1 MKAKISGKLALGS
14 IVAAAAIAL
23 IPLMAQA
30 DGSQSAEITS
40 LKKQVYA
47 CHHHRRHHRSA
58 CVAPTTTK
66 IMEKQTIIERPVTER
81 IIERN
86 IEKQVIVKEPGELI
100 LERPVVLEQ
109 KVVVEHAA
117 HHKHLLH
124 LGIPFISV
132 NLF

>member
-1 MKAKISGKLALGS
+1 MKAKVSGQKLALGS
-14 IVAAAAIAL
+14 IVAAATIAM

-30 DGSQSAEITS
+30 SDSQAAEITS

-47 CHHHRRHHRSA
+47 CHHHVRRHHHAAYVMPISR
-58 CVAPTTTK
+58 T
-66 IMEKQTIIERPVTER
+66 IEKQTIIERPVVVEKV
-81 IIERN
+81 
-86 IEKQVIVKEPGELI
+86 IEKQVVVEKQGDLI
-100 LERPVVLEQ
+100 LERPMELER